1 MWILVMVIWNSP
13 WKRSKIIK
21 YFSLTFQQ
29 QELEMN
35 LQTSLFGEKT
45 FSVCMYLK
53 AVWQKNSYPLFF
65 HFLGKCVEKF
75 LNKLFLKHNHKNL
88 TLAKKDVL
96 ITLEYLRKRPFK
108 LRNSLGHFSIS
119 SKKCLTKRNFQVL

>member
-1 MWILVMVIWNSP
+1 MVIRNSP

-21 YFSLTFQQ
+21 YFFLTFQQ

-45 FSVCMYLK
+45 FIVCMYLK

-65 HFLGKCVEKF
+65 LFLGKCVEKF